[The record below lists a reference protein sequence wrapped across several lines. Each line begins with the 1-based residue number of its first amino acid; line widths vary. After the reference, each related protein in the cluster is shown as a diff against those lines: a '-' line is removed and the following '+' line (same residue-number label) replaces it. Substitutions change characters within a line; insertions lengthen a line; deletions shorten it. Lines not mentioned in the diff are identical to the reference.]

1 MKRTRASEPI
11 MKTMFFVLAGLPLVA
26 APLATHASATNSCSL
41 AGGGGLVRV
50 STETREFDRAAWRAK
65 LGGRDL
71 EARER
76 AFEEL
81 VALARRDDSA
91 RAALREWAD
100 AKDDADL
107 AWTSR
112 LALREVE
119 RTPRKDADARSRART
134 PGAPDWNGL
143 RDQME
148 SLQRRFG
155 GMDSMFD
162 ELQQQM
168 DELLLDQDSAPAL
181 TPGGP
186 GSRAHSFTLR
196 SGPDGVEARV
206 QEHVNGRV
214 EEKTYTAKTLDEL
227 YAAHPELQG
236 RVQLRTHSGP
246 GAPFGGGTRTP
257 LSLQAP
263 GPFGAPP
270 FDGVPFSGPAQP
282 LLANPDGPRLGAMVA
297 PVTDDEAR
305 ELGLDAG
312 RGLKIAQVL
321 PGTYA
326 EQLGLQAGD
335 VLVELDGQPIASR
348 DDVAKVLAER
358 KEGDALRATVID
370 AQRHERKLTLTNP
383 TRTNPTPPKP
393 TPSVAPAPPRTRDSS
408 RRF

>member
-1 MKRTRASEPI
+1 
-11 MKTMFFVLAGLPLVA
+11 MKTMFFVLAGLPFVA
-26 APLATHASATNSCSL
+26 APLAANSAAANSISL
-41 AGGGGLVRV
+41 VGGGGLVRV
-50 STETREFDRAAWRAK
+50 NAEANDFDRAAWRAK

-81 VALARRDDSA
+81 VALARRDDTA

-119 RTPRKDADARSRART
+119 RTSRKNADARVRSRT
-134 PGAPDWNGL
+134 PAAPDWSGL
-143 RDQME
+143 RDQM
-148 SLQRRFG
+148 SDLQRRFG
-155 GMDSMFD
+155 GMDSLFGD
-162 ELQQQM
+162 LQREM
-168 DELLLDQDSAPAL
+168 DELMQQQGAAPVL
-181 TPGGP
+181 PPGGSS
-186 GSRAHSFTLR
+186 SRAQSFTLR

-206 QEHVNGRV
+206 QENVNGRV

-236 RVQLRTHSGP
+236 RVQLRSHSGLGGP
-246 GAPFGGGTRTP
+246 LGGGARTPQAPAPFSVT
-257 LSLQAP
+257 
-263 GPFGAPP
+263 P
-270 FDGVPFSGPAQP
+270 FDATPFEGQAQP
-282 LLANPDGPRLGAMVA
+282 LLPNSDGPRLGAMVA

-312 RGLKIAQVL
+312 RGLKIARVL

-335 VLVELDGQPIASR
+335 VLVELDGTAIASR
-348 DDVAKVLAER
+348 EDVANVLAQR
-358 KEGDALRATVID
+358 KDGDALRATVID

-383 TRTNPTPPKP
+383 TPPKP
-393 TPSVAPAPPRTRDSS
+393 APARPQVRDSS